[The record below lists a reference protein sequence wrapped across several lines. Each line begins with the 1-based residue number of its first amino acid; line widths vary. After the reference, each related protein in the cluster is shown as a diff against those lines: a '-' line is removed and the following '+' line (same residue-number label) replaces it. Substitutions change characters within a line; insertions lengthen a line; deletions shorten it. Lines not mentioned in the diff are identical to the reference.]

1 MQEKCPVTIVVLYYC
16 ICARYDE
23 LIGEAKETRH
33 SRIEWTR
40 SADSEELS
48 LLDRWARAVGPPV
61 IRKLAIPSST
71 DTVDQLTFAVWN
83 TNVGSADLTS
93 FLFDL
98 TRGRLT
104 DGRPVEHFVLLLQE
118 VHRSGPAVPDCPP
131 LSGIGSTRIENL
143 PRHGW
148 RTGID
153 ALAEKMGLALYYVPS
168 MRNGSP
174 CADEWPEDRG
184 NAILST
190 LPLSR
195 LRAFELP
202 FERERRVAVA
212 ARLHGNSRCE
222 SPWSLDWVNVH
233 LDPRSVGWRF
243 HRSFGAGRARQTE
256 WLLRAFKEETPT
268 LVGGDFN
275 TWTRGENEPAV
286 CHMRTRFRAPS
297 ESPGDGTLSVS
308 RFLPSLKLDHV
319 FFRLPRG
326 WRYECRILKQSYGS
340 DHRALI
346 GQISIE

>member
-1 MQEKCPVTIVVLYYC
+1 MLYCC
-16 ICARYDE
+16 ICTRYDA
-23 LIGEAKETRH
+23 LIGEAKDTTH
-33 SRIEWTR
+33 SRVEWTR
-40 SADSEELS
+40 AADSKELS
-48 LLDRWARAVGPPV
+48 LLDRWAQAVGPPV
-61 IRKLAIPSST
+61 IRKLAISSPT
-71 DTVDQLTFAVWN
+71 DAVDQLTFAVWN
-83 TNVGSADLTS
+83 TNVGSADVAA
-93 FLFDL
+93 FLIDL
-98 TRGRLT
+98 TRGYLT
-104 DGRPVEHFVLLLQE
+104 DGRSVEHFVLLLQE

-153 ALAEKMGLALYYVPS
+153 ALAENTGLALYYVPS

-174 CADEWPEDRG
+174 GADEWPEDRG

-202 FERERRVAVA
+202 FERQRRVAVA
-212 ARLHGNSRCE
+212 ARVHGNSRCG

-233 LDPRSVGWRF
+233 LDPRSAGWRF
-243 HRSFGAGRARQTE
+243 HRSFGAGRTGQTE
-256 WLLRAFKEETPT
+256 WLLRALKEEAPT

-286 CHMRTRFRAPS
+286 RQMRTRFRAPS
-297 ESPGDGTLSVS
+297 ESLGGGTLSVS
-308 RFLPSLKLDHV
+308 RFLPSFRLDHV

-326 WRYECRILKQSYGS
+326 WRSECKILEHTYGS
-340 DHRALI
+340 DHRALL